1 MERKKKIRFIQFSLL
16 IFGLLVIVFT
26 YTKKQ
31 TDDKDQIITSEL
43 QKKIKEQIDKETE
56 DGDVFYNI
64 EYTGLDLSG
73 NRYILKADQASNKSS
88 DQEVVVMKVV
98 NAIFYFKDE
107 TILKVAS
114 DTGVYNNK
122 TLDMIFEGNVKAEYE
137 QSKLFAEKAEF
148 SNSDSYLIISK
159 NVRVEDAKGTIDAD
173 RLLFDIKEQ
182 TLNIASLNNRKINA
196 NINVKWKKVLEY

>member
-196 NINVKWKKVLEY
+196 NINVK

>member
-31 TDDKDQIITSEL
+31 TDNKDQIITSEL

-196 NINVKWKKVLEY
+196 NINVK

>member
-1 MERKKKIRFIQFSLL
+1 MERKKKIRFIQLSLL
-16 IFGLLVIVFT
+16 IVGFLVIVFT
-26 YTKKQ
+26 YTKIQ
-31 TDDKDQIITSEL
+31 IDDKDQIITSEL
-43 QKKIKEQIDKETE
+43 QKKIKEQIDKGTE

-73 NRYILKADQASNKSS
+73 NRYILKADQATNKSS
-88 DQEVVVMKVV
+88 DQEVVVMKAV

-107 TILKVAS
+107 TILKVVS
-114 DTGVYNNK
+114 DAGVYNNK

-159 NVRVEDAKGTIDAD
+159 NVRVEDAKGTINAD

-196 NINVKWKKVLEY
+196 NINVK

>member
-148 SNSDSYLIISK
+148 SNSDS
-159 NVRVEDAKGTIDAD
+159 
-173 RLLFDIKEQ
+173 
-182 TLNIASLNNRKINA
+182 
-196 NINVKWKKVLEY
+196 